1 MMYHRNG
8 NEAADSPSITIR
20 LTRPTDMD
28 ELRRVA
34 ARDSRDVPDGELL
47 VGIAEGEIRAAISLS
62 SGEVTADPFHHTEE
76 LVRMLALQ
84 RTQMQRGIPR
94 RRRGL
99 GRLSLASG

>member
-1 MMYHRNG
+1 MMYHRND
-8 NEAADSPSITIR
+8 NEANSPSITIR

-28 ELRRVA
+28 EVRRVA

-99 GRLSLASG
+99 RRLSLASG